1 MLPLNDQPIPIR
13 IDEHGVA
20 RVGGTR
26 IPLETIVAAFRRGAS
41 PEEIVHAYSALK
53 LSDVYKAISFIID
66 HPGEIAEYMKAVDA
80 DRATSLKLVEEHGD
94 LYYLRD
100 KLLALQ
106 RESS

>member
-26 IPLETIVAAFRRGAS
+26 IPLETIVGAFRRGAS

-53 LSDVYKAISFIID
+53 LSDVYKVISFIID
-66 HPGEIAEYMKAVDA
+66 HPGEIAEYMKDVDI
-80 DRATSLKLVEEHGD
+80 DRAASLELIKEHGD

-106 RESS
+106 REGS

>member
-1 MLPLNDQPIPIR
+1 MLPLNDQPIPIT

-26 IPLETIVAAFRRGAS
+26 IPLETIIGAFRRGAS
-41 PEEIVHAYSALK
+41 PEEIVHAYSALR
-53 LSDVYKAISFIID
+53 LSDVYKVISFIID
-66 HPGEIAEYMKAVDA
+66 NPGEIAEYMKEVSA
-80 DRATSLKLVEEHGD
+80 DRTASLKLFEEHGD

>member
-13 IDEHGVA
+13 IDDHGVA

-26 IPLETIVAAFRRGAS
+26 IPLETVVGAFRRGAS

-53 LSDVYKAISFIID
+53 LSDVYKVISFIID
-66 HPGEIAEYMKAVDA
+66 NPGEIAEYMKQVDIDQA
-80 DRATSLKLVEEHGD
+80 ASLKLIEEHGD

-106 RESS
+106 REGS

>member
-20 RVGGTR
+20 RIGGTR
-26 IPLETIVAAFRRGAS
+26 IPLETIVGAFRRGAS

-53 LSDVYKAISFIID
+53 LSDVYKVVSFIID
-66 HPGEIAEYMKAVDA
+66 HPSEIDEYMKQTDA
-80 DRATSLKLVEEHGD
+80 DRVASLKLIEEHGD